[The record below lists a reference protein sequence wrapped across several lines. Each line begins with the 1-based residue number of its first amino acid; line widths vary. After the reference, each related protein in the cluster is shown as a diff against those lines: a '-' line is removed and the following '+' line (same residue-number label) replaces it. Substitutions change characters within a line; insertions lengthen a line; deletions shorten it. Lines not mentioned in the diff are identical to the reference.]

1 MTVKCKCKKDIEQ
14 KYDKKQNMYFYYCEK
29 CKTGGKGEKADQ
41 AKREFVKAVQKA
53 TEQATEQVTEQPIT
67 KSLTIPKSKSE
78 LTKWA
83 NENINSLIASSA
95 QFIDKPATKR
105 MIDKNIKYAMT
116 VELKDVW
123 DTSEGIQSIVDSLL
137 DAFETG
143 AVLPEMGCLVPYGK
157 TAEFIPDVSAY
168 EHALTTGKNPP
179 FKDISIVPV
188 FSNDIVEI
196 SQHDGN
202 FSYEVKKIG
211 FPRGEC
217 VGIIV
222 QAYNIETGKYIGDAY
237 DTERLVQKAERH
249 SVSYKFYLKDI
260 AELRKAQ
267 SQGKDYIEKWGKKL
281 YERDIINPYVGP
293 DRPEMLRKLAGKSFF
308 GKYMK
313 VRNARAVSDEW
324 KDEKHPDGMSSDELN
339 EKIFNEAM
347 SQFNILGDIQDA
359 EYSDVPER
367 HEKKESLFDEEV

>member
-14 KYDKKQNMYFYYCEK
+14 KYDKKQNLYFYYCEK
-29 CKTGGKGEKADQ
+29 CKIGGKGEKADQ

-53 TEQATEQVTEQPIT
+53 NEPTASAGNGNTEQAIT
-67 KSLTIPKSKSE
+67 TAITIPKSKAD

-116 VELKDVW
+116 AELKDVW
-123 DTSEGIQSIVDSLL
+123 NTPEGIQSVVDSLM
-137 DAFETG
+137 DAFEIG

-179 FKDISIVPV
+179 FKDISIIPV

-222 QAYNIETGKYIGDAY
+222 QAFSIETGKYIGDAY
-237 DTERLVQKAERH
+237 DTERLMQKAERH
-249 SVSYKFYLKDI
+249 SISYKYYLKDI

-267 SQGKDYIEKWGKKL
+267 SEKKDYIIKWDKKV

-324 KDEKHPDGMSSDELN
+324 TDSEKKNPIEMSSDELN
-339 EKIFNEAM
+339 DKILDHAM
-347 SQFNILGDIQDA
+347 SQFDIQGDVQDA
-359 EYSDVPER
+359 EYSEV
-367 HEKKESLFDEEV
+367 EKSSLFDEEV